1 MLTTEQ
7 FLAIFQGLVLT
18 GNEVLT
24 PEYMNKVL
32 NVFVDKME
40 ESQGEERLSF
50 SQTIAGIELV
60 ISYRKMLMA
69 GSGSSVDQERN
80 SNLIDT

>member
-18 GNEVLT
+18 GNEVFT

-69 GSGSSVDQERN
+69 GSDSSVD
-80 SNLIDT
+80 

>member
-18 GNEVLT
+18 GNEVFT

-69 GSGSSVDQERN
+69 GSGSSVD
-80 SNLIDT
+80 